1 MRFHWRRLEA
11 AHLNGIAVSLGVAL
25 TQAGVGALFGHV
37 AGVAAISG
45 AVCVALADVP
55 NPPQRVLGRVLPG
68 VAVATLITLLAGLV
82 HGNIFLTLLLVAATA
97 FGSLMCLAWGLRA
110 GPLSFI
116 GILALVFAMASH
128 ERMDHVHAF
137 EHAGWVLLGGAL
149 YALWAR
155 VTAWVLRRRYR
166 DLALAAAM
174 RATTQRL
181 RSRAVRIAG
190 TVTPEQ
196 ANIRVSIADDVQLA
210 EVLQSARDQVFSARP
225 SAIARRQRDQLLNLI
240 ELRDLLLASRL
251 DVDLLGT
258 DAAGRAWREAI
269 AQSLSELAGTLD
281 MLAACVAERAPLPAA
296 EPGVWRARLQE
307 RLAAITVPADD
318 PRVHLVAA
326 LQVRVGHMF
335 DEVVAMIDAQD
346 GEPTAQADEWTP
358 EQLQQFLSP
367 EGWPLAT
374 FKAALTLQ
382 SSVMRHALR
391 AALALSAAYLLGH
404 ALPWAAHPYWLV
416 LSVAVVLRV
425 NLEQTL
431 ARRNDRIAGTMIGC
445 IIVMALAQLGEP
457 ELMGLVFIAA
467 VGVSH
472 AYVNRRYLVAATAA
486 TLMALTQQLMLAP
499 GAPPPVYE
507 RLADTVVGALL
518 AWACCFVLPSWEHK
532 TLVRLT
538 AQLRAVMAQ
547 HTGNVLRWSP
557 TPEQR
562 LAARQSRQQLYTVL
576 GGLAATAQR
585 TRAEPERVRLPEAE
599 VEALLSHSYRYTAL
613 LSAIQQMLARR
624 KDRLDPSEAQ
634 GALTPA
640 LKACVQSLKAET
652 PLPEVTIDE
661 PPDPDAG
668 LWPEHLGQTDL
679 TPWLL
684 RRLRLVRRE
693 ARLLNRAALRVNET

>member
-137 EHAGWVLLGGAL
+137 EHAGWVLLGGTL

-445 IIVMALAQLGEP
+445 IIVMAL
-457 ELMGLVFIAA
+457 
-467 VGVSH
+467 
-472 AYVNRRYLVAATAA
+472 
-486 TLMALTQQLMLAP
+486 TQQLMLAP

-684 RRLRLVRRE
+684 RRLRLARRE